1 MIKKGSKVEIISINE
16 EETGFQKLYTQDMKE
31 EYVGTFAT
39 VVERKT
45 SLGNVMVKT
54 EDNQTRIFLRSD
66 LKVIE

>member
-1 MIKKGSKVEIISINE
+1 MIKKGSKVEIISINKE
-16 EETGFQKLYTQDMKE
+16 EVGFKKLYTQDMEE

-39 VVERKT
+39 VIQRKT
-45 SLGNVMVKT
+45 SLGNVEVKT